1 MPSGGFV
8 IAVSSC
14 LLGLYGATAGP
25 RMPTTMKVNTIRPPV
40 KALVCNRGAKR
51 PTRPGVF
58 SVADSRVNDC
68 IKSVNNQVDDNESR
82 RVGDHDSRDERI
94 ITGVQ
99 GGDQKAT
106 NARPRK
112 DGFNNDGTAQQCPQL
127 ERDNG
132 YDRYQGIAGD
142 VTPHNV
148 FFCESLG
155 ARSDNIF
162 FVHHF

>member
-25 RMPTTMKVNTIRPPV
+25 RMPTTMKVNTIRLPV
-40 KALVCNRGAKR
+40 KAFACNRGAKR

-58 SVADSRVNDC
+58 SVADSRVNDS
-68 IKSVNNQVDDNESR
+68 IKCVNNQVDDNESR
-82 RVGDHDSRDERI
+82 RVGDHDSCNKRI

-99 GGDQKAT
+99 GRDQKAT
-106 NARPRK
+106 DATPRK
-112 DGFNNDGTAQQCPQL
+112 
-127 ERDNG
+127 
-132 YDRYQGIAGD
+132 
-142 VTPHNV
+142 V
-148 FFCESLG
+148 FFRESLG

-162 FVHHF
+162 FVHHLQNRRASYPHPDAKHIYPQSQCRHADV

>member
-14 LLGLYGATAGP
+14 LLGLWGASAGP
-25 RMPTTMKVNTIRPPV
+25 RMPTTMNVNTIRPPV
-40 KALVCNRGAKR
+40 KALACNRGASR

-68 IKSVNNQVDDNESR
+68 IKSVDNQVDDNESR
-82 RVGDHDSRDERI
+82 RVGNDDSRDERI
-94 ITGVQ
+94 IAGIQ
-99 GGDQKAT
+99 GRDQKAA

-112 DGFNNDGTAQQCPQL
+112 DGFNNDRTAQQRSQL
-127 ERDNG
+127 QPDNG
-132 YDRYQGIAGD
+132 NDRYQCIAGD

-148 FFCESLG
+148 F
-155 ARSDNIF
+155 
-162 FVHHF
+162 